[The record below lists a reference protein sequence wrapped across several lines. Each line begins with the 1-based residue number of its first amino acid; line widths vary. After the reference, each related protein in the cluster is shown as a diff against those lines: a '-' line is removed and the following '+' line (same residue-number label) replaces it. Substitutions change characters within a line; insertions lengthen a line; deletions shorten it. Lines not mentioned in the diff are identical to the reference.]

1 MGVRCVDFTDVK
13 YGSVYHVKLNHKSS
27 TTMSSS
33 AVVAPVDPTSGSSV
47 VSSDILAP
55 KKSVND
61 SNNVVPGRKTRLEDL
76 RRIIEADDRF
86 EEVTVEQIERVK
98 LMHDRFMEGAV
109 PNFNYNTLLLVAA
122 VIAGLGLVSNSSAT
136 IIASMLGKV
145 VLWCAWPLFS
155 CFFC

>member
-1 MGVRCVDFTDVK
+1 
-13 YGSVYHVKLNHKSS
+13 
-27 TTMSSS
+27 MSSS

-122 VIAGLGLVSNSSAT
+122 VIAGLGLVSNSTAT
-136 IIASMLGKV
+136 IIASMLGKSF
-145 VLWCAWPLFS
+145 VLWCTWHLFS